1 MTPLIGGFSIQ
12 RPLYEVDQ
20 EILLEWIAAAH
31 ACSLEETQ
39 AVSLRNKLYSLGL
52 GRGII
57 DRRGSV
63 VGDCLHHNWEDMEI
77 YSLTKERPFGASLDA
92 RMALFDRVASEVFE
106 RFFPDP
112 SSLFS
117 HLIHVTCTG
126 YVSPSAA
133 QKVVSKHGT
142 NTLVTHAYHMGCYA
156 AIPAL
161 RIALGHWQVQQNSSN
176 IVHTELCTL
185 HMNPSLHTTEQLVV
199 QGLFGDGFISY
210 SFAPHSRGLKV
221 LAIHEQIIPVST
233 MQMTWQC
240 RSFGFYLT
248 IAKEVPISISRSLNS
263 FLSELFKKTQMSIK
277 KEIYFAIHPGGPK
290 IIEQIAKLLR
300 LELNQYKHSLA
311 VLKEYGNM
319 SSATLPHI
327 WSRMLDD
334 SNIPIGSH
342 IVSLAF
348 GPGLSVA
355 GALFE
360 KI

>member
-1 MTPLIGGFSIQ
+1 MTPLIGSFSIE
-12 RPLYEVDQ
+12 RPQYEVDQ
-20 EILLEWIAAAH
+20 EILIEWIAEAH
-31 ACSLEETQ
+31 ACSLETSQ
-39 AVSLRNKLYSLGL
+39 ATSLRNKLHSLGL

-63 VGDCLHHNWEDMEI
+63 VSDCLHHNWKDMEI
-77 YSLTKERPFGASLDA
+77 YALTKETPSGAPLDV
-92 RMALFDRVASEVFE
+92 RMAFFDRAASEVFE
-106 RFFPDP
+106 RFFPN
-112 SSLFS
+112 SNSLFS

-133 QKVVSKHGT
+133 QKIVSKRGT

-161 RIALGHWQVQQNSSN
+161 RMALGHWQVEQSASN

-185 HMNPSLHTTEQLVV
+185 HMNPNLHTTEQLVV
-199 QGLFGDGFISY
+199 QSLFGDGFISY
-210 SFAPHSRGLKV
+210 SFASHARGLKV

-240 RSFGFYLT
+240 HSFGFYLT
-248 IAKEVPISISRSLNS
+248 IAKEVPVSISRSLNS

-277 KEIYFAIHPGGPK
+277 KEIYFAIHPGGPR
-290 IIEQIAKLLR
+290 IIEQIAKLLQ
-300 LELNQYKHSLA
+300 LQPNQYQHSLG

-327 WSRMLDD
+327 WSRILDD
-334 SNIPIGSH
+334 SNIPSGSQ
-342 IVSLAF
+342 ILSLAF
-348 GPGLSVA
+348 GPGLSIA

-360 KI
+360 KV